1 MFVERSGNKDGT
13 LRGSLSVLLVGD
25 EEVQKAQP
33 REALLALSE
42 PALDVVE
49 AALEQA
55 SSLSTKADVVM
66 VLFGGGEEAAL
77 GCLQGLAEC
86 SPRPVLFALLG
97 EQSEALMRRV
107 LRAGTDEVLFLPLV
121 QGDLMRTLLKVSE
134 ARRRIERRAGGMIVS
149 VTSMGGGAGITTL
162 CANLGLALLS
172 AGGVRVALVDLDLQN
187 GGLGNLLGAEPER
200 GILALARLNRKPDSI
215 TLEAALTKHASGL
228 YVLSAPVRIEDSDE
242 VSDTTVSDLLDLLRQ
257 LFDYIVVDC
266 GAHVD
271 ENSVA
276 AWERSHEVLYAIEQ
290 AIGAAHRAGRFLEL
304 FQRLGIDRIEPRL
317 VLNRFQPNHPITEA
331 HIVSTLKCPIY
342 VRIPRDERVMEK
354 SVALAQMPSQ
364 VAPNSAL
371 VHAYEELA
379 RRISA
384 SLEVTVEA
392 EPRSGPGFV
401 ARLLGSLGA
410 RA

>member
-1 MFVERSGNKDGT
+1 
-13 LRGSLSVLLVGD
+13 
-25 EEVQKAQP
+25 
-33 REALLALSE
+33 
-42 PALDVVE
+42 
-49 AALEQA
+49 
-55 SSLSTKADVVM
+55 
-66 VLFGGGEEAAL
+66 
-77 GCLQGLAEC
+77 
-86 SPRPVLFALLG
+86 
-97 EQSEALMRRV
+97 LMRRV
-107 LRAGTDEVLFLPLV
+107 LRAGADEVLFLPLV

-134 ARRRIERRAGGMIVS
+134 ARRRSERRAGGMIFS
-149 VTSMGGGAGITTL
+149 VTSTGGGAGVTTL

-172 AGGVRVALVDLDLQN
+172 AGGVRVALVDLDLQK

-242 VSDTTVSDLLDLLRQ
+242 VSDTTVSDLLELLRQ

-276 AWERSHEVLYAIEQ
+276 AWERSHEVLYVIEQ
-290 AIGAAHRAGRFLEL
+290 SVGAAHRAGRFFEL

-317 VLNRFQPNHPITEA
+317 VLSRFQPNHPITEA

-342 VRIPRDERVMEK
+342 ARIPRDDRVMEK

-364 VAPNSAL
+364 VAPNSPL

-379 RRISA
+379 RRLSA
-384 SLEVTVEA
+384 SQEVTAEA
-392 EPRSGPGFV
+392 EPRPGPGLV